1 MLRRFFTAVLEK
13 NAVFE
18 GDFQTEPYEAGWA
31 SEALFFVRVLDL
43 SEGARLVC
51 RPQISPDGLGWCD
64 EGSEGA
70 VAAGKGLYSFPLR
83 DFGGWLR
90 LDCRLEGRA
99 KVLIYLALKE

>member
-31 SEALFFVRVLDL
+31 SEARFFVRVIEL

-51 RPQISPDGLGWCD
+51 RPQISPDGLLWCD
-64 EGSEGA
+64 EGSEGVEA
-70 VAAGKGLYSFPLR
+70 VGKGLYSFPLR

>member
-31 SEALFFVRVLDL
+31 AEARYFVRVMEL
-43 SEGARLVC
+43 SDGGRLTC
-51 RPQISPDGLGWCD
+51 KPQISPDGLHWCD
-64 EGSEGA
+64 EGGA
-70 VAAGKGLYSFPLR
+70 GASASAAGLYSFPVR

-99 KVLIYLALKE
+99 KLLIYLALKE